1 MQKPENFDSAKPESF
16 GSFNAPPAGAYIL
29 GITKAEV
36 GTTKNSGKEKITLTL
51 DIAEGEFKN
60 YYGELSVKFTKDCR
74 LQYNQL
80 TEGNSTPYFKG
91 MITAIEESNTGYKFN
106 FDEKTLAR
114 KLVGAVLQECQYYSK
129 SGELKSILKPI
140 FLCSVATVREGKLKV
155 PVVKPPENKPDNV
168 DAFTMPSSPQHDANE
183 EDLPF

>member
-1 MQKPENFDSAKPESF
+1 MKKPENFDSAKPESF
-16 GSFNAPPAGAYIL
+16 GSFNTPPAEAYIL

-36 GTTKNSGKEKITLTL
+36 GTTKTGKEKITLTL

-60 YYGELSVKFTKDCR
+60 YYGELSVKLTKDCR

-114 KLVGAVLQECQYYSK
+114 KLVGAVLQECQYYNK
-129 SGELKSILKPI
+129 AGELKSILKPM

-155 PVVKPPENKPDNV
+155 PAVKPPENV
-168 DAFTMPSSPQHDANE
+168 EAFAMPSGPQHDDNL